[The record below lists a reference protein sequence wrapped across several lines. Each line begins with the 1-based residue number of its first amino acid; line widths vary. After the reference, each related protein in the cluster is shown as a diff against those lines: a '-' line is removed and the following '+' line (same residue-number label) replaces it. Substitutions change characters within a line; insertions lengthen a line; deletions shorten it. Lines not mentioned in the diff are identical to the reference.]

1 MTPTPLVFHFY
12 CIFINKFFS
21 DFSYLDFFFKF
32 QNFRMCLEPR
42 FVAKIREADSKLK
55 MVSVNMANQGIT
67 YTSREEINPMARWI

>member
-12 CIFINKFFS
+12 CILLTNIFQIFHIWI
-21 DFSYLDFFFKF
+21 FFFKF